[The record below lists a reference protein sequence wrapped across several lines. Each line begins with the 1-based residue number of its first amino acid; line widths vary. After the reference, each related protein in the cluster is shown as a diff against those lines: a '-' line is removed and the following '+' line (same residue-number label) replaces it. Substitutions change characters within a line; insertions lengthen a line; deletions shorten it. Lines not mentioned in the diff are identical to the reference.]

1 MFKKILIAN
10 RGEIACRVMA
20 TARKMGI
27 QTVAVYSEADKE
39 ARHVAMADE
48 AVCIGPASSRESYLV
63 ADKIIA
69 AAKQTGAQAIHPGYG
84 FLSENAEFSK
94 HCEESGIVFIGP
106 KHHSIAAM
114 GDKIASKK
122 LAQKA
127 GVNCIP
133 GVNDAIESPEKAVE
147 IAKGIGYPVM
157 IKASAGGGGK
167 GLRVAYNDKEAL
179 EGFTSC
185 RNEARNSFGD
195 DRVFIEKFVEEPR
208 HIEIQL
214 IGDSQGHVLYLNER
228 ECSIQR
234 RHQKVIEEAPSP
246 FISDAT
252 RKAMGEQAVALAK
265 AVKYQSAGTVE
276 FVVGKDQSFYF
287 LEMNTRLQVE
297 HPVTECITGLDLV
310 EWMIRIAA
318 GEPLTLKQ
326 EDVQRNGW
334 AIECRINAEDP
345 FRNFLPS
352 TGRLVR
358 FHPPEPTMFQANTE
372 QLLGIRVDTGVQEGG
387 EIPMFYDSMIA
398 KLIVHGRDRN
408 DAIAKM
414 REALNAFVIRGISSN
429 IPFQSALLAHPR
441 FVSGEFNTG
450 FIAEQYAQGFRAED
464 VTHQD
469 PDFLIAL
476 AAFVRRRSRERAA
489 SLSGQLPGY
498 DVKVGEAYTVITL
511 DAKGD
516 HQHTQVEVD
525 DSGGRHG
532 TAIIKVNGKNYAIA
546 SEARINNV
554 AILGTVNGQP
564 FTAQVER
571 GSKKHPL
578 GLQIQHNGTRIDA
591 MVVSPRMA
599 ELYKLMPFKA
609 PPDLSRFV
617 LSPMPGL
624 LVDVAVKPGQKVVAG
639 ERVAVIEAMKME
651 NVLFALQD
659 GVVKN
664 VVAKQGESLSV
675 DQVIVE
681 FEV

>member
-1 MFKKILIAN
+1 MFTKILIAN
-10 RGEIACRVMA
+10 RGEIACRVIA

-27 QTVAVYSEADKE
+27 QTVVVYSDADKD
-39 ARHVAMADE
+39 ARHVALADE
-48 AVCIGPASSRESYLV
+48 AVNIGPAPSRESYLL
-63 ADKIIA
+63 AEKIIA
-69 AAKQTGAQAIHPGYG
+69 ACKQTGAQAVHPGYG
-84 FLSENAEFSK
+84 FLSENAGFAK
-94 HCEESGIVFIGP
+94 RVEEEGIVFIGP
-106 KHHSIAAM
+106 KHYSIAAM
-114 GDKIASKK
+114 GDKIESKK
-122 LAQKA
+122 LAGAA

-133 GVNDAIESPEKAVE
+133 GVNDAIDTPEQAVQ
-147 IAKGIGYPVM
+147 IAQGIGYPVM

-167 GLRVAYNDKEAL
+167 GLRVAFNDKEAF

-214 IGDSQGHVLYLNER
+214 LGDAHGNVIYLNER

-310 EWMIRIAA
+310 ELMIRVAA
-318 GEPLTLKQ
+318 GEKLPLTQAEVKR
-326 EDVQRNGW
+326 DGW

-358 FHPPEPTMFQANTE
+358 FAPPAQTMHQGNTVD
-372 QLLGIRVDTGVQEGG
+372 LLGVRVDTGVQDGG
-387 EIPMFYDSMIA
+387 EIPMYYDSMIA
-398 KLIVHGRDRN
+398 KLIVHGKDRL

-414 REALNAFVIRGISSN
+414 REALNGFVIRGISSN
-429 IPFQSALLAHPR
+429 IPFQAALLAHPK
-441 FVSGEFNTG
+441 FVSGDFNTG
-450 FIAEQYAQGFRAED
+450 FIAEQYSRGFRAED
-464 VTHQD
+464 VPHDD
-469 PDFLIAL
+469 PNFLVAL
-476 AAFVRRRSRERAA
+476 AAFVRRKSRERAA
-489 SLSGQLPGY
+489 GLSGQLPGY
-498 DVKVGEAYTVITL
+498 AVKAGKDYVVITLAADGQHRYAAVHVDEFVGETGSASVKVGTGIYRI
-511 DAKGD
+511 
-516 HQHTQVEVD
+516 HS
-525 DSGGRHG
+525 DSRLND
-532 TAIIKVNGKNYAIA
+532 ICI
-546 SEARINNV
+546 S
-554 AILGTVNGQP
+554 GTVNETA

-571 GSKKHPL
+571 GTPKNPL
-578 GLQIQHNGTRIDA
+578 ALTVQHNGRKIEVL
-591 MVVSPRMA
+591 VVSPRMA
-599 ELYKLMPFKA
+599 ELHQLMPFKT
-609 PPDLSRFV
+609 PPDMSRFV

-624 LVDVAVKPGQKVVAG
+624 LVDVAVVPGQKVQAG

-651 NVLFALQD
+651 NVLFAAAD
-659 GVVKN
+659 GVVGK
-664 VVAKQGESLSV
+664 VLAAKGESLTV
-675 DQVIVE
+675 DQPIVE
-681 FEV
+681 FV